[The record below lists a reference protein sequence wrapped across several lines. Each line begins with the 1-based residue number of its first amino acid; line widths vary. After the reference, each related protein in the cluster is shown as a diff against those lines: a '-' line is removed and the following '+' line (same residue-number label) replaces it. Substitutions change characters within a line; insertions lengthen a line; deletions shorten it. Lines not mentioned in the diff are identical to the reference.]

1 MGEEIF
7 ISTEGRDNV
16 PKRSEIRFSS
26 VILYSLILNA
36 GAAFM
41 WPLVTV
47 YMHNYLHKSLTL
59 AGMTILV
66 MSVFMMIG
74 NYLGGYLFDRWSP
87 YKAAIISVVIS
98 MSAIIGLVFFH
109 GWPMFSILLLFVG
122 FGDGACM
129 TLLNSYAASIKTRS
143 TRAIFNVLYIGQNVG
158 IVIGTLMVGFL
169 LSHGVTTVFI
179 VAAIFYFILL
189 VITLIDFN
197 VVVQR
202 RAPGKKI
209 QPGAPHETNVGSM
222 ILAICG
228 VVLGVYLSYALWES
242 VISVHMTNL
251 HIPFE
256 NYSLLWTLNGLMIVF
271 GQPFVNRIGEH
282 FKLSTQTYIGVFIFA
297 ISFIGLIFAKQ
308 YYAFIIV
315 MVVTT
320 IGEMIGFPGI
330 PAWIDSLSTPQQRGK
345 FQGMYNLF
353 MSFGRAL
360 GPLIGGVFLD
370 FAPYGVLF
378 SFAAGIIIVFLV
390 ILMILNHRRNRI
402 NQQFN

>member
-87 YKAAIISVVIS
+87 YKTAIISVVIS

-202 RAPGKKI
+202 RAPGKKDSTRGTTRD
-209 QPGAPHETNVGSM
+209 QCWFNDPG
-222 ILAICG
+222 
-228 VVLGVYLSYALWES
+228 
-242 VISVHMTNL
+242 NL
-251 HIPFE
+251 RSCF
-256 NYSLLWTLNGLMIVF
+256 
-271 GQPFVNRIGEH
+271 
-282 FKLSTQTYIGVFIFA
+282 
-297 ISFIGLIFAKQ
+297 
-308 YYAFIIV
+308 
-315 MVVTT
+315 
-320 IGEMIGFPGI
+320 
-330 PAWIDSLSTPQQRGK
+330 
-345 FQGMYNLF
+345 
-353 MSFGRAL
+353 
-360 GPLIGGVFLD
+360 GGV
-370 FAPYGVLF
+370 P
-378 SFAAGIIIVFLV
+378 IIRTLGKCHFCSHDEPSYSI
-390 ILMILNHRRNRI
+390 
-402 NQQFN
+402 

>member
-1 MGEEIF
+1 MF
-7 ISTEGRDNV
+7 KQRQ
-16 PKRSEIRFSS
+16 EIRFSS
-26 VILYSLILNA
+26 VILYALILNA

-47 YMHNYLHKSLTL
+47 YMHNYLHKSLTM
-59 AGMTILV
+59 AGMTILA

-87 YKAAIISVVIS
+87 YKTAIISVL
-98 MSAIIGLVFFH
+98 MSTSGIVLLIFFH

-122 FGDGACM
+122 LGDGACM
-129 TLLNSYAASIKTRS
+129 TLTNSYAAGIRSRTTR
-143 TRAIFNVLYIGQNVG
+143 TIFNVLYIGQNLG

-169 LSHGVTTVFI
+169 LSYGITVVFI
-179 VAAIFYFILL
+179 VAAIFYATLV

-197 VVVQR
+197 VVVER
-202 RAPGKKI
+202 RAPGKQI
-209 QPGAPHETNVGSM
+209 QRGAPRETNVGTM

-228 VVLGVYLSYALWES
+228 VVLGLYLSYALWES
-242 VISVHMTNL
+242 VISVHMTSL

-256 NYSLLWTLNGLMIVF
+256 KYSLLWTLNGLMIVF
-271 GQPFVNRIGEH
+271 GQPFVNRIGGR
-282 FKLSTQTYIGVFIFA
+282 FKMSTQTYVGAVIFA
-297 ISFIGLIFAKQ
+297 LSFVGLIFARQ
-308 YYAFIIV
+308 YYAFVLV

-330 PAWIDSLSTPQQRGK
+330 PAWIDSLSSPQERGK

-353 MSFGRAL
+353 MSLGRAL
-360 GPLIGGVFLD
+360 GPLLGGVFLD

-378 SFAAGIIIVFLV
+378 SFAAGIIIFFLV
-390 ILMILNHRRNRI
+390 ILMIMNQRRKIMLRQLSKESTSNI
-402 NQQFN
+402 E